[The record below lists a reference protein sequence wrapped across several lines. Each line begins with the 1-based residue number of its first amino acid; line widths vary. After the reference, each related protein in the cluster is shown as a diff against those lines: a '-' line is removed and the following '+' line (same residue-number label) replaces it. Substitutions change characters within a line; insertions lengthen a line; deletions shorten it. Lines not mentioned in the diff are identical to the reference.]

1 MTLTTLIGCSADIG
15 NIRDA
20 FTDIFADSSE
30 CSSISPHTLDNAP
43 MDADFSVTFL
53 DVGQADAAVI
63 QSNGHYMLID
73 GGNKDDS
80 SLIYQYLLLHDI
92 THLDLVIGTHADE
105 DHIGGLAG
113 AFHFADADL
122 TLCSTDTYDS
132 DAFRDFKKYAFLR
145 GGGISIPSVGDTHSL
160 GDAVV
165 EILAINS
172 GDESNDSS
180 IVTKITYGETS
191 FLFTGDAEAAT
202 EQFLLDSG
210 TDLHADVLKVGHHGS
225 ANSSSGPFLSAVQ
238 PSYSVVSVGENIYG
252 HPNND
257 VLNRLSMADSTV
269 LRTDV
274 YGDIFFTSDGTSV
287 SCYTEFSPNSEVRE
301 SISATLESNV
311 ESSHYETTYI
321 LNTRSKKFHIPTCES
336 VEKMSENNKL
346 EFQGS
351 REEVLELKYEP
362 CGGCRP

>member
-1 MTLTTLIGCSADIG
+1 MTLTAFLGCSAG
-15 NIRDA
+15 NTVIQDA
-20 FTDIFADSSE
+20 FSYIFSDSSDLSVSE
-30 CSSISPHTLDNAP
+30 LLALDEVP

-53 DVGQADAAVI
+53 AVGQADAAVI

-145 GGGISIPSVGDTHSL
+145 GGGISIPSVGDTFSL
-160 GDAVV
+160 GNAVV
-165 EILAINS
+165 EILAVNS
-172 GDESNDSS
+172 SDESNDSS

-202 EQFLLDSG
+202 EQILLDSG

-225 ANSSSGPFLSAVQ
+225 ANSSSEPFLSSVQ
-238 PSYSVVSVGENIYG
+238 PTYSVVSVGENTYG

-274 YGDIFFTSDGTSV
+274 YGDIFFTSDGTSI
-287 SCYTEFSPNSEVRE
+287 SCYTEFSRNSEVQE
-301 SISATLESNV
+301 NTTVTTKN
-311 ESSHYETTYI
+311 ETDTQNNKVTYI